1 MGLELLHFLS
11 LHSCS
16 VRSMSTDRVWT
27 AAEMERMSPDER
39 AELIAAGF
47 RDSLDSLRPEFRAR
61 VEAKS
66 KRIVDERGLLNS
78 EHS

>member
-1 MGLELLHFLS
+1 MLRSVS
-11 LHSCS
+11 LASCS
-16 VRSMSTDRVWT
+16 VPHMSTDRVWT
-27 AAEMERMSPDER
+27 ATEMERMTPDER
-39 AELIAAGF
+39 AQLVAEGF
-47 RDSLDSLRPEFRAR
+47 RDSLDGLSPEFRAR

>member
-1 MGLELLHFLS
+1 
-11 LHSCS
+11 
-16 VRSMSTDRVWT
+16 
-27 AAEMERMSPDER
+27 MEQMSPDER
-39 AELIAAGF
+39 AELVARGF
-47 RDSLDSLRPEFRAR
+47 RDSLDGLSPGFRAR

>member
-1 MGLELLHFLS
+1 
-11 LHSCS
+11 
-16 VRSMSTDRVWT
+16 MSTDRVWT
-27 AAEMERMSPDER
+27 AAEMEQMSPDER
-39 AELIAAGF
+39 ARLVAGGF
-47 RDSLDSLRPEFRAR
+47 RDCLDGLSPEFQAR